1 MRVTL
6 VTVMDEA
13 TLPLR
18 VALDEPT
25 NGPRTVRVAGDL
37 CYSTV
42 EQLPPAAE
50 LVGDLSERVVVDL
63 REVSFMD
70 LAGWR
75 WLASAAPARHTAHV
89 ELDVLGGPPLL
100 RLVAFLRRALLD
112 AADDET
118 AWLIGRIRSPQPGR
132 D

>member
-6 VTVMDEA
+6 VTVIDEA
-13 TLPLR
+13 TLPIR
-18 VALDEPT
+18 VALDEPAD
-25 NGPRTVRVAGDL
+25 GPRTVRVVGDL

-42 EQLPPAAE
+42 EQLPSAAE
-50 LVGDLSERVVVDL
+50 LVGDRADRVVVDL
-63 REVSFMD
+63 REVGFMD

-75 WLASAAPARHTAHV
+75 WLASAAPADHTVDV

-100 RLVAFLRRALLD
+100 RLVAFLRRALPD

-118 AWLIGRIRSPQPGR
+118 AWLIGRIRSPQPAR